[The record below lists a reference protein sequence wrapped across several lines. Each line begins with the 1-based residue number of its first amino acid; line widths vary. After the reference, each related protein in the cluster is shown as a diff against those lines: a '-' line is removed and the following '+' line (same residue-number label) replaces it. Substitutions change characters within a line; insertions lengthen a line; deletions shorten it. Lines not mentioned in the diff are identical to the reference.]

1 MTQVQKDIIKLY
13 LQLNTE
19 DEKEFLTWL
28 FSLID

>member
-19 DEKEFLTWL
+19 DEKEFLIWL